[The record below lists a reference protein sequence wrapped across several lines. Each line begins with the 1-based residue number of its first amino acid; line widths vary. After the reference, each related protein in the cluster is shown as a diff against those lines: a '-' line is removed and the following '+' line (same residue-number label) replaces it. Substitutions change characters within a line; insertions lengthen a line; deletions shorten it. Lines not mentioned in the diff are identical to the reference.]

1 MAIGKVF
8 IKTRIMTLFAAA
20 LAGLSF
26 HPSSLRAAE
35 TNAAPE
41 RIGVYDSRLIAY
53 ASFWTEA
60 HQRKLNDL
68 VKEARAAGT
77 AGETNRFRELEAA
90 LKQEQERGHLQVFS
104 TAPVDEILA
113 GMKERV
119 AAVRQ
124 ETGVSLL
131 VSKWDEQT
139 LSEHRRAR
147 RVDVTDPLLRD
158 FKLTDKQKKVI
169 EEMRKQPPL
178 PLKEAQELMRSGKL

>member
-1 MAIGKVF
+1 MKSRMMIV
-8 IKTRIMTLFAAA
+8 LAAMF
-20 LAGLSF
+20 AGLSF
-26 HPSSLRAAE
+26 HNRLQATE
-35 TNAAPE
+35 TNSVPE
-41 RIGVYDSRLIAY
+41 RIGIYDSRLIAY

-60 HQRKLNDL
+60 HQRKLSDL
-68 VKEARAAGT
+68 VKEAKAART
-77 AGETNRFRELEAA
+77 SGETNRYRELDAA

-113 GMKERV
+113 GMKDRV

-131 VSKWDEQT
+131 VSKWDEKT
-139 LSEHRRAR
+139 LSEHRGAR
-147 RVDVTDPLLRD
+147 QVDVTDQLLRD

-178 PLKEAQELMRSGKL
+178 PLKEARELLRSGKL